1 MVSNKYMDGIC
12 GMLCC
17 ADKSIEQ
24 ELDLKKDLYIIKNI
38 MEAGV

>member
-12 GMLCC
+12 GMFYC

-24 ELDLKKDLYIIKNI
+24 ELDFSKKIYKLLKI
-38 MEAGV
+38 